1 MNERKG
7 VKVILRAD
15 VEKLGSSGDV
25 VNVSDGYARNY
36 LLPRKLAL
44 QATKANLAVYKEEK
58 TQKKVG
64 QSKELRLA
72 DLLAKDLEQVSCT
85 AVVSVGEDD
94 RVFGSVTTHAIA
106 DLLKEKGYD
115 IDRRK
120 IILEEPIRALG
131 VYTVPIKLHTDVEGR
146 VKVWVVKE

>member
-94 RVFGSVTTHAIA
+94 RVFGSVTAHAIA